1 VSAGRR
7 LAVAGL
13 SALLLATPSLG
24 GARRVPEVVTLDGAG
39 TVRLG
44 MTMTEVER
52 RLGVRLRPERFGPC
66 TMAFFG
72 SGIPPRYAI
81 FWRGRLGSLW
91 FEGRIRT
98 GRGIRV
104 GSTFAE
110 LRSAYPH
117 ATVRRDHYV
126 RAARNVFVRRARAPH
141 WRLRLDVSPRGRVTR
156 IAHGNWTV
164 FLVEGCA

>member
-1 VSAGRR
+1 MSAVRR
-7 LAVAGL
+7 GGVAGL
-13 SALLLATPSLG
+13 AALLLATPAPS
-24 GARRVPEVVTLDGAG
+24 GAREVPEAVTLDGVHA
-39 TVRLG
+39 VRPG

-52 RLGVRLRPERFGPC
+52 RLGVPLRPERFGPC

-91 FEGRIRT
+91 FESRVRT
-98 GRGIRV
+98 DRGIRV

-110 LRSAYPH
+110 LRTAYPR
-117 ATVRRDHYV
+117 AEVRRDHYV

-141 WRLRLDVSPRGRVTR
+141 WRLRLDVSPQGRVTR

>member
-1 VSAGRR
+1 VKAGRR
-7 LAVAGL
+7 VLVAGL
-13 SALLLATPSLG
+13 ATLLLATPTVG
-24 GARRVPEVVTLDGAG
+24 GTRQVPEVVTLDGAG
-39 TVRLG
+39 TVRPR

-52 RLGVRLRPERFGPC
+52 RLGVRLRSERFGPC

-98 GRGIRV
+98 DRGIRL

-110 LRSAYPH
+110 LRRAYPR
-117 ATVRRDHYV
+117 ALVRRDHYV
-126 RAARNVFVRRARAPH
+126 RAARNVFVRRTQPPH
-141 WRLRLDVSPRGRVTR
+141 WRLRFDVSPQGRVTR
-156 IAHGNWTV
+156 IAHGNWTI